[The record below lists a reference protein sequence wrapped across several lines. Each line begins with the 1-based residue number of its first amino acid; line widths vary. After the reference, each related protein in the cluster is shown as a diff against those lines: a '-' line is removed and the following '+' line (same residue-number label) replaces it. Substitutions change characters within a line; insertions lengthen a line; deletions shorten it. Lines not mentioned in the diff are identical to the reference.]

1 MNKSKS
7 LKIALYVRVAGILL
21 LFACFF
27 IPFAAAL
34 TLSSGSVHTTYGS
47 FFSFI
52 FSGNISN
59 GKVSYA
65 AKGLSV
71 LCLIGFIFLCVAF
84 VLLVSTLFIKKNT
97 SVLKALL
104 VLASILLVIT
114 SAILLVSSHKSLATV
129 LADTLIKGHSDSVTT
144 TVYNNTSIQFGV
156 WGTATFEFLSS
167 LCLLSSLLLDGSF
180 DRIRAKIGLFQI
192 KGQYHFLFCKTYRLS
207 KNLNH
212 NPFCL
217 FYIRLSPE

>member
-104 VLASILLVIT
+104 VLASILEKFSCLCSSVIT

-144 TVYNNTSIQFGV
+144 TVYNNTNIQFGV

-180 DRIRAKIGLFQI
+180 DRIRAKIGLF
-192 KGQYHFLFCKTYRLS
+192 
-207 KNLNH
+207 
-212 NPFCL
+212 
-217 FYIRLSPE
+217 